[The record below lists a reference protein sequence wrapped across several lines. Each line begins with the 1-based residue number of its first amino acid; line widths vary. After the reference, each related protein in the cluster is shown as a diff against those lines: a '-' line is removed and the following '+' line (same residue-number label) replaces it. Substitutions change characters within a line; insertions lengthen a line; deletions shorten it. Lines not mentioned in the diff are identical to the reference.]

1 MMKENIPKYMF
12 TCSECGED
20 FKKLSDACRH
30 LKELHKVHRRRVWNY
45 LIFDE
50 PHSQVKVEYP
60 WILA

>member
-1 MMKENIPKYMF
+1 MF

-30 LKELHKVHRRRVWNY
+30 LKAHHKVHRSRVWNY

-50 PHSQVKVEYP
+50 PHNQAKVEYP
-60 WILA
+60 